1 MLRSSMH
8 ASSPKL
14 ARGFYKVLRTS
25 AVGRDEVLGRAVE
38 PAKRSTERKLGQ
50 QRFRGRNR
58 QSWRRVDTGHG
69 DQNERCEKTT
79 GRSHQTRKE
88 EVRRVSVPYGR
99 NLSTLMSTVKT
110 IGDRS

>member
-1 MLRSSMH
+1 MLWSSVH
-8 ASSPKL
+8 AGSFKL
-14 ARGFYKVLRTS
+14 AGSFYEVLGAS

-58 QSWRRVDTGHG
+58 QSRRVDTGHG
-69 DQNERCEKTT
+69 NQNERCEKTT

-99 NLSTLMSTVKT
+99 DLSTFMSTVET
-110 IGDRS
+110 IGHRS